1 MTNRHAPRYVL
12 YNKCYKKTIR
22 QSKSMSIAGEK
33 QNVLNRKSTG
43 SKEWEWGMLNSNAAY
58 TLLCPPPPPR
68 NRFPWHTDVIDNH
81 AKEQCQ
87 ANRRN
92 HPRTPQ
98 IRIHVAL
105 IEPYQ

>member
-1 MTNRHAPRYVL
+1 MHRDMYCATSVTKTNTPTQVYV
-12 YNKCYKKTIR
+12 YR
-22 QSKSMSIAGEK
+22 GEEK
-33 QNVLNRKSTG
+33 QNILNHKSTQ
-43 SKEWEWGMLNSNAAY
+43 SKQWECGMLNSKAAY

-81 AKEQCQ
+81 AKEQRQ

-105 IEPYQ
+105 IEPDQ